1 MTIVDIFN
9 DHIVAMEFDSV
20 GFQLFVAGD
29 RQIRVFNNVTGY
41 RVGIELA
48 KEKLKNKKIST
59 AIQQRL
65 EDQIEEYQEIIMKH
79 SGGVAVNG
87 NWAVRRIF
95 VLCNEFLHFC
105 ISNKKAFK
113 APISK

>member
-1 MTIVDIFN
+1 MTIADIFN
-9 DHIVAMEFDSV
+9 DHIVAMEFDAV

-87 NWAVRRIF
+87 N
-95 VLCNEFLHFC
+95 
-105 ISNKKAFK
+105 
-113 APISK
+113 